1 MQSDF
6 SLYLKVCIQTYDIYG
21 MGNWRKIM
29 GMLRE
34 LNDLKLDY
42 FKQSLCYRL
51 SDSEWLLNNINAP
64 RFYIFKLLWF
74 YFKISRI

>member
-29 GMLRE
+29 RMLRE

-51 SDSEWLLNNINAP
+51 SDQSGC
-64 RFYIFKLLWF
+64 
-74 YFKISRI
+74 

>member
-1 MQSDF
+1 
-6 SLYLKVCIQTYDIYG
+6 
-21 MGNWRKIM
+21 
-29 GMLRE
+29 MLRE

-64 RFYIFKLLWF
+64 RFYIFKLL
-74 YFKISRI
+74 